1 MTVGRWGTFWKFV
14 VVTTGIGAIAGVS
27 LLVFNTAPQG
37 FDDVLIGFGY
47 SLFFAVPGALLGLV
61 IGLPA
66 YAVFRLCLR
75 ALSGRAIA
83 VAFFFV
89 LGAVSALLGFV
100 VFVMVVGGP
109 SSYTY
114 DSASSVAATL
124 AGPVLVAGVLS
135 AVTSLRIVEPA
146 EAVTVTSL
154 GD

>member
-1 MTVGRWGTFWKFV
+1 MTLGRWGSFWV
-14 VVTTGIGAIAGVS
+14 RGAGW
-27 LLVFNTAPQG
+27 LRL
-37 FDDVLIGFGY
+37 
-47 SLFFAVPGALLGLV
+47 FAVLRVAWCPVGPGALLGLV

-66 YAVFRLCLR
+66 DAVFRLCLR
-75 ALSGRAIA
+75 ALFGRVSAT
-83 VAFFFV
+83 AFFFA

-135 AVTSLRIVEPA
+135 AVASLRIVEPA
-146 EAVTVTSL
+146 EAVTVTRL

>member
-1 MTVGRWGTFWKFV
+1 MVLT
-14 VVTTGIGAIAGVS
+14 
-27 LLVFNTAPQG
+27 G
-37 FDDVLIGFGY
+37 FDY
-47 SLFFAVPGALLGLV
+47 SLFFALPGALLGLV

-66 YAVFRLCLR
+66 DAVFRLCLR
-75 ALSGRAIA
+75 ALFGRVSAT
-83 VAFFFV
+83 AFFFA

-135 AVTSLRIVEPA
+135 AVASLRIVEPA
-146 EAVTVTSL
+146 EAVTVTRL